1 MLIKLLSVS
10 PKDDYR
16 KVLKRRSTISIIFAA
31 VGIVTTMVAPFLLMS
46 LMPDIDDYAM
56 GYYSGSGGA
65 ILAIGIFSYFST
77 RRTLRDEKRMRS
89 EQIKETD
96 ERAQEISRR
105 AAVNT
110 IIITMLALY
119 LSLLVAILVNPTVYF
134 TLLAVLAIFIAIYL
148 VCFCV
153 YRKML

>member
-31 VGIVTTMVAPFLLMS
+31 VGIVTMVAPFLLMS
-46 LMPDIDDYAM
+46 LMPDLDDYTM